1 MHREWNDDDAHLRS
15 TARNLLSKS
24 RFRLLLP
31 SLVHRPASAKCRSTR
46 RTRRT
51 VQNQVASFRRDKK
64 LRFSCDGRRVLVPV
78 WAPIFAFNN
87 PSGQLFCSKKG
98 RKHGS
103 RGFIKWITFQ
113 CSETISR

>member
-64 LRFSCDGRRVLVPV
+64 LIFPAMAAGCLSQSGYLSLRSTAHLARF
-78 WAPIFAFNN
+78 FAA
-87 PSGQLFCSKKG
+87 KKPASTV
-98 RKHGS
+98 REV
-103 RGFIKWITFQ
+103 RKWITFQ
-113 CSETISR
+113 CSETN

>member
-31 SLVHRPASAKCRSTR
+31 SLVHRSASAKCRSTR

-51 VQNQVASFRRDKK
+51 VQNQVASFCRDKK

-78 WAPIFAFNN
+78 WCLSLRSTTHWPAF
-87 PSGQLFCSKKG
+87 FVAKKPASTG
-98 RKHGS
+98 REAS
-103 RGFIKWITFQ
+103 
-113 CSETISR
+113 

>member
-51 VQNQVASFRRDKK
+51 VQNQLASFRRDKK
-64 LRFSCDGRRVLVPV
+64 LIFPAMAAGACPSLGAYLFLQQLIWPAFLQQKSPQARVARLHKVDNFSV
-78 WAPIFAFNN
+78 
-87 PSGQLFCSKKG
+87 
-98 RKHGS
+98 
-103 RGFIKWITFQ
+103 FQ
-113 CSETISR
+113 NQ

>member
-31 SLVHRPASAKCRSTR
+31 SLVHRPASSKYRSTR

-51 VQNQVASFRRDKK
+51 VQNQVASFRRDKE
-64 LRFSCDGRRVLVPV
+64 LRFSCNGRRVPVPV
-78 WAPIFAFNN
+78 WKYLSLRSTIHLASF
-87 PSGQLFCSKKG
+87 FCSKKALQA
-98 RKHGS
+98 RVARLHKVDNFS
-103 RGFIKWITFQ
+103 VFRNQ
-113 CSETISR
+113 